1 MYQQTIQTLIQ
12 HLNTTPSGLTSEEAE
27 IRLNKYGLNELLEK
41 KKTPVWLLFVMQ
53 FKDFMILILIL
64 AAVLSGVMGDN
75 TDTIIILA
83 IVLLNA
89 IVGFV
94 QEYRAEK
101 TMEALKKM
109 NITNTNVLRNAQP
122 LIISST
128 TLVPGDVVIIEAGN
142 VVPADIR
149 LLESFNLSIDESSL
163 TGESFPVDKKC
174 VDIEEDNVLLA
185 DRINMVFKGT
195 LVTNGRAKGLV
206 TATGMNT
213 ELGKIA
219 NLLQEKEAMTPLQ
232 IRMTQFGK
240 NLSYIIVLICIILFV
255 TGVLRGEDPFKVLLL
270 SISLAVAAIPEALP
284 ALITI
289 ALSRGAS
296 RLAKKQALVLKLP
309 AVETL
314 GSVNYICSDKTG
326 TLTRNKMSV
335 VSIKEIGN
343 KGNKKEY
350 DHFLNLCIALNHD
363 IKFNEAGQP
372 FGESTE
378 LALVQ
383 HVLKEIKYEDYLEL
397 HENYKRVAELP
408 FDSDRKC
415 MTTVHFYKD
424 EYLIISKGANESIG
438 AALADK
444 NNQLI
449 LSQYSEEWA
458 TQGQRVLAYAYRI
471 VKVLPEPFSYTSV
484 EKDLILSGIAGLIDP
499 PREEVKLAVAE
510 CKTAG
515 IRPVMITGDHPATA
529 RAIATE
535 IGILTERDIVMTGS
549 ELHQAT
555 EEAFD
560 EQVEKISVYARVTP
574 DQKLQIIRALQKKG
588 HFVAMTGD
596 GINDAPSLK
605 AANIGVAMGI
615 SGTDV
620 SKEAADMVLLDDN
633 FATIIK
639 AVKEGRRIFDNIR
652 KFVKYIMTCNGA
664 EIWTIFLAPV
674 LGMPIPLLP
683 IHILWINLVTDG
695 LPALALAN
703 EKAEADVM
711 QRNPHPRDESLFADG
726 TGYHILWVGL
736 LMAGVTLGTQAWSL
750 YHGLQHWQ
758 TMVFTVLS
766 LSQLGHVL
774 AVRSDRTFL
783 YKQGIFSNPP
793 LLISVLITF
802 ILQLGV
808 IYLPF
813 MNKIFKTQPLTL
825 EELGICIGV
834 SVIVFHAVEL
844 EKWIKKVYKKEQQK
858 RIILLKTSFITFCFT
873 DLYFCCQT
881 DEIIHFIHT
890 YIML

>member
-75 TDTIIILA
+75 TDKIVILA
-83 IVLLNA
+83 IVLLNT

-555 EEAFD
+555 EETFD

-711 QRNPHPRDESLFADG
+711 QRNPHPRDESLFAGG

-736 LMAGVTLGTQAWSL
+736 LMAGVTLGTQAWAL

-783 YKQGIFSNPP
+783 FKQGIFSNPP

-802 ILQLGV
+802 LLQLGV

-825 EELGICIGV
+825 EELGICIGA

-844 EKWIKKVYKKEQQK
+844 EKWIKKVYKK
-858 RIILLKTSFITFCFT
+858 
-873 DLYFCCQT
+873 
-881 DEIIHFIHT
+881 
-890 YIML
+890 